1 MILGDMIVPSS
12 QANTAFNP
20 APRTQLVVI
29 GSVIAIAATLFP
41 TPELGH
47 FMLIMAFTISL
58 FQTLIP
64 FAPLGQRRLPAIISL
79 QLAAMALVAGSF
91 AILLHGF
98 ITSDFSIALVS
109 RHSHSLKPMIYK
121 ISGTWGNHEG
131 SLLLWVLILVVFGGL
146 FALTAK
152 KITPFL
158 ATTTLAVQGAVSTAF
173 IGFSLFTSNPF
184 ERLSPAP
191 LEGRGLNPVLQDIGL
206 ALHPP
211 MLYLGYVGLSMA
223 FSIAVAGMITGRIDK
238 DWGRLIRPWVLAA
251 WSALTVGIALGSW
264 WAYYELGWGGWW
276 FWDPVENASLMPW
289 LAATALMH
297 SVIAVQKRDRLKTWA
312 VLLAVLAFSLSLV
325 GTFIVRS
332 GLLTSVHSFASDPTR
347 GVFILIILA
356 LVIGLPLMLFAF
368 RAAIFE
374 TPQDADLASRDTA
387 LVINNLILVI
397 AAAIVLIGTFYPLG
411 LEVISGARITV
422 GPPYFDASF
431 NPVMAFALIGMVI
444 GPMLVWRRGWRPGTR
459 NILITALI
467 GGLVAIAGGIMLTG
481 VYSQAAIAGLA
492 LLGWLAAGITADIA
506 RTLKNNSIKTLGLVP
521 WGVWLGHL
529 GMAIFVLGAMGDGL
543 ARDEVNIRLMPGE
556 VAPLTDRQ
564 YRLISIDQIPGP
576 NYTALTATL
585 RLEDKGGST
594 IATLR
599 PEKRFYP
606 AERQT
611 TTEAAIRTLPTGDDY
626 AVLGDGDDT
635 RGYSFRLYHKPLV
648 AWIWGGAIIM
658 ALGGILAGWGVSRSR
673 LRSSEASS

>member
-1 MILGDMIVPSS
+1 MSSS
-12 QANTAFNP
+12 QAVTFFKATP
-20 APRTQLVVI
+20 QTQLAVMA
-29 GSVIAIAATLFP
+29 SVIALVAMLFP
-41 TPELGH
+41 TPEAGH
-47 FMLIMAFTISL
+47 VMLIMAFVVSMLQMTLPFIPLQGRAIS
-58 FQTLIP
+58 
-64 FAPLGQRRLPAIISL
+64 AIISL
-79 QLAAMALVAGSF
+79 QLAAMALVGGAF

-131 SLLLWVLILVVFGGL
+131 SLLLWVLILVGFGGI
-146 FALTAK
+146 FALTARRLS
-152 KITPFL
+152 PHF
-158 ATTTLAVQGAVSTAF
+158 AATTLAVQGAVSTAF

-238 DWGRLIRPWVLAA
+238 DWGRLIRPWVLTA

-289 LAATALMH
+289 LVATALMH

-312 VLLAVLAFSLSLV
+312 VLLAVMAFSLSLV

-356 LVIGLPLMLFAF
+356 LVIGLPLMLFAW
-368 RAAIFE
+368 RASIFE

-387 LVINNLILVI
+387 LVVNNLILVI
-397 AAAIVLIGTFYPLG
+397 ASAIVLIGTFYPLG

-422 GPPYFDASF
+422 GPPYFEASF
-431 NPVMAFALIGMVI
+431 NPVMAFALIGMVL
-444 GPMLVWRRGWRPGTR
+444 GPILVWRRGWRPGAR
-459 NILITALI
+459 HIII
-467 GGLVAIAGGIMLTG
+467 SGVVGGVVSIAGGIMLTG
-481 VYSQAAIAGLA
+481 TSSPAAIAGLA
-492 LLGWLAAGITADIA
+492 LLGWLGIGITADII
-506 RTLKNNSIKTLGLVP
+506 RTLKQNNIKTMGLTP

-529 GMAIFVLGAMGDGL
+529 GIAVFVLGAMGDGL
-543 ARDEVNIRLMPGE
+543 GRDEINIRLMPGE
-556 VAPLTDRQ
+556 VAPLSDRQ
-564 YRLISIDQIPGP
+564 YRLMTMAEVPGP

-585 RLEDKGGST
+585 QLEDTSGQL
-594 IATLR
+594 IAILQ

-611 TTEAAIRTLPTGDDY
+611 TTEAAIRTLPSGDDY

-648 AWIWGGAIIM
+648 VWIWGGAIIM
-658 ALGGILAGWGVSRSR
+658 ALGGLLSAWGVTRTR
-673 LRSSEASS
+673 LTTGGAS